1 MNLALFDLDG
11 TLIEHDSDHAFG
23 EFMVTLGWVDG
34 EAFRQ
39 RFGNVSEQDGNPQ
52 PEAYRAS
59 KPGIPWHLPGCHR
72 HRDKGR
78 QQTADPDNKHDR
90 IAPLG
95 MWA

>member
-1 MNLALFDLDG
+1 MIRLRAILWFTQFAGKCRFLHPFQTAG
-11 TLIEHDSDHAFG
+11 LRFAAT
-23 EFMVTLGWVDG
+23 
-34 EAFRQ
+34 FRQ
-39 RFGNVSEQDGNPQ
+39 RFGNVCEQDGNPQ

-59 KPGIPWHLPGCHR
+59 KPGITWHLPGCHR
-72 HRDKGR
+72 RRDKGR